1 MSDGTRG
8 GNRRTMSGADAMW
21 LHADRPNH
29 LMVIDGIMWTAEPLD
44 WARLRRTVQER
55 LVDVYPVFHQ
65 RPVAPSHLWELPGW
79 EDDPD
84 FSLSHHLHH
93 ARLRKPGGDAQLRAF
108 LEKKVRRPLDRS
120 RPLWETWL
128 VDGYEGGSVV
138 FSRLHHAMADGIAL
152 AQVMLTLTDPS
163 PDEQD
168 APPEAVVATGAGRL
182 GSVVSS
188 ATALLRAT
196 ASLPTAPVTALKG
209 VGVTRK
215 LLLDVLPDSLFSH
228 EPGVDK
234 RLTWTSPQPVAD
246 VKAIGRATGS
256 TVNDVLVAALAGALN
271 RYLSAFGESVD
282 RLTTMVPVNIR
293 PPDQPLP
300 RELGNKFALVMLHL
314 PTGEMAPLQR
324 LEEVHRRM
332 EHIKHSPEV
341 LITTA
346 VAEGIGHLHAV
357 EKPFVDFF
365 AGKAVGVTTNVAGP
379 REPRY
384 LAGVEVTGILGWV
397 PGSGGQTLGV
407 CIFSYAGTVRIGF
420 KVDAATVAQPERLVA
435 LVEAELDSLRQLVT
449 PDRAGS
455 AASRPAAARSGPP
468 TTSPPVASSG
478 R

>member
-1 MSDGTRG
+1 MTSSGTRG
-8 GNRRTMSGADAMW
+8 GGTGTRRTMSGADAMW

-44 WARLRRTVQER
+44 PARLRRTVQER

-65 RPVAPSHLWELPGW
+65 RPAAPAHPWELPGW

-93 ARLRKPGGDAQLRAF
+93 AKLRKPGGDAQLRAF
-108 LEKKVRRPLDRS
+108 LEKKVRRPLDRT
-120 RPLWETWL
+120 RPLWETW
-128 VDGYEGGSVV
+128 VIDGYGGGSVV

-152 AQVMLTLTDPS
+152 AQVMLTLTDPT
-163 PDEQD
+163 PDGQD
-168 APPEAVVATGAGRL
+168 PPPEVVIHRAGRL
-182 GSVVSS
+182 GSLVSS
-188 ATALLRAT
+188 ATGLLRAT

-215 LLLDVLPDSLFSH
+215 LLLDVLPDSRFSH
-228 EPGVDK
+228 EPGVEK
-234 RLTWTSPQPVAD
+234 RLAWTHPQPLAD

-256 TVNDVLVAALAGALN
+256 TVNDVLIAALSGALT
-271 RYLSAFGESVD
+271 RYLRSFDESVD

-314 PTGEMAPLQR
+314 PTADMSPRQR
-324 LEEVHRRM
+324 LDEVHRRM
-332 EHIKHSPEV
+332 EQIKHSPEV
-341 LITTA
+341 FITSA

-357 EKPFVDFF
+357 EKPLVDFF

-379 REPRY
+379 QQPRY
-384 LAGVEVTGILGWV
+384 LAGVEVTGALGWV

-407 CIFSYAGTVRIGF
+407 CIFSYAGTVRVGF
-420 KVDAATVAQPERLVA
+420 KVDAATVPQPERLVA
-435 LVEAELDSLRQLVT
+435 LVEAELDALRRLVT
-449 PDRAGS
+449 PDLAGS
-455 AASRPAAARSGPP
+455 DASRPAATRSGPP
-468 TTSPPVASSG
+468 TT
-478 R
+478 

>member
-8 GNRRTMSGADAMW
+8 TNRRSMSGADAMW

-29 LMVIDGIMWTAEPLD
+29 LMVVDGIMWTDEPLD
-44 WARLRRTVQER
+44 WARLRRTMQER

-65 RPVAPSHLWELPGW
+65 RPVDPAHPWDLPGW

-128 VDGYEGGSVV
+128 IDGYGDGSVV

-152 AQVMLTLTDPS
+152 AQVILTLTDPS

-168 APPEAVVATGAGRL
+168 PPPELVTHHPGRL
-182 GSVVSS
+182 GSLVSS
-188 ATALLRAT
+188 ATGLVRAT
-196 ASLPTAPVTALKG
+196 ASLPTAPVTALKAI
-209 VGVTRK
+209 GVTRK

-228 EPGVDK
+228 EPGVEK
-234 RLTWTSPQPVAD
+234 RLAWTEPRPLSD

-256 TVNDVLVAALAGALN
+256 TVNDVLIAALSGALA
-271 RYLSAFGESVD
+271 RYLGSFEESVEH
-282 RLTTMVPVNIR
+282 LTTMVPVNIR

-314 PTGEMAPLQR
+314 PTAEMSPLER
-324 LEEVHRRM
+324 LAEVHRRM
-332 EHIKHSPEV
+332 EQIKHSPEV

-379 REPRY
+379 QQPRY
-384 LAGVEVTGILGWV
+384 LAGVEVTGVLGWV

-407 CIFSYAGTVRIGF
+407 SIFSYAGTVRIGF
-420 KVDAATVAQPERLVA
+420 KVDATTVAEPQRLVA
-435 LVEAELDSLRQLVT
+435 LIEAELDSLRELVT
-449 PDRAGS
+449 PGRAGS
-455 AASRPAAARSGPP
+455 AASRPAGARSGPP
-468 TTSPPVASSG
+468 TT
-478 R
+478 